1 MKKIEEILNGVS
13 CMAIAGHVRPDGDC
27 IGSCL
32 GLYQYL
38 RDNWPEIQA
47 DVYLEDPRPEFS
59 YLPGFSEVKTSCE
72 EKAYDLVV
80 LLDVSSEDRIGV
92 VAPLLAKA
100 GRTVCIDHHVTNTE
114 YCEINHVE
122 PDASSACEVLFGLLE
137 EEKISEP
144 CAEALY
150 TGIVTDSGVFQYSST
165 SPHTMRVAAALMEK
179 GVPFTRIIEDAFF
192 KKTYVQNQIMGRTLT
207 ESIMLLDKQCIV
219 GIVRKKVMDFY
230 GLTPG
235 DMDGIVIQLKNTEGV
250 HVAIFLY
257 ELEPQVFKVSL
268 RSDELVD
275 VSKIAAVFGGGGHIR
290 AAGCTMSGSP
300 YDVINN
306 LTLYIEKQLLAE
318 EEEETTE
325 EEA

>member
-1 MKKIEEILNGVS
+1 MKKIDEILNGVS

-38 RDNWPEIQA
+38 RDNRPEIQA

-80 LLDVSSEDRIGV
+80 LLDVSSEERIGV
-92 VAPLLAKA
+92 AVPLLAKA
-100 GRTVCIDHHVTNTE
+100 GKTICIDHHVTNTE

-179 GVPFTRIIEDAFF
+179 EFRLPESSRMHSSRKHTYRTRLWDA
-192 KKTYVQNQIMGRTLT
+192 R
-207 ESIMLLDKQCIV
+207 
-219 GIVRKKVMDFY
+219 
-230 GLTPG
+230 
-235 DMDGIVIQLKNTEGV
+235 
-250 HVAIFLY
+250 
-257 ELEPQVFKVSL
+257 
-268 RSDELVD
+268 
-275 VSKIAAVFGGGGHIR
+275 
-290 AAGCTMSGSP
+290 
-300 YDVINN
+300 
-306 LTLYIEKQLLAE
+306 
-318 EEEETTE
+318 
-325 EEA
+325 